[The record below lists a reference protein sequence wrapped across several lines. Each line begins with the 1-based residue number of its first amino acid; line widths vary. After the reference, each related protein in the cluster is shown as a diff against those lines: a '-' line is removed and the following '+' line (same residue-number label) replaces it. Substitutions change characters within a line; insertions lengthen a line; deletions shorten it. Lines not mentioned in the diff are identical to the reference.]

1 MSLTAITGGI
11 GAGKSVVSA
20 MLTAMGYDVFDCDSE
35 AKKIMDSDTSIKSR
49 LKTEIH
55 AETVRHDGS
64 IDRQRISSVV
74 FSDKAKLQILNDI
87 VHGAVRRR
95 INTWATEHRANSHLF
110 VETAILYQS
119 GLDKMVDDVIEVIT
133 PDEIRIMRVVRRN
146 NCDEAQVAA
155 RISAQ
160 QFVPQTRHKHISE
173 IINDDKLPVLPQLL
187 AYLASH

>member
-119 GLDKMVDDVIEVIT
+119 GLDKMVDDVIEVIA
-133 PDEIRIMRVVRRN
+133 PDEIRIIRVVRRN

>member
-20 MLTAMGYDVFDCDSE
+20 MLTAMGYDVFDCDIE

-119 GLDKMVDDVIEVIT
+119 GLDKMVDDVIEVIA

-160 QFVPQTRHKHISE
+160 QFVPQTRHKHINE

>member
-20 MLTAMGYDVFDCDSE
+20 MLTAMGYDVFDCDIE

-119 GLDKMVDDVIEVIT
+119 GLDKMVDDVIEVIA